1 MTHGKPAAIRDI
13 LTVVDL
19 AGRRPAT
26 AHAIDLAT
34 QTGAHL
40 TGLVPVFDYLTPSVV
55 GGGIPASVL
64 ADIRASAEQPAR
76 EAMKAFDAMASAAG
90 VAFEAA
96 RFDGGEGEFEEL
108 AARARLCDV
117 AIVGQEDP
125 ERPEGDRRA
134 VIETLLFSAGAPT
147 LVVPYIASGQ
157 HRGAKIAVAW
167 DGGRPAGRSVRG
179 AMPFLAAA
187 ESVSVIVVDDGSRFV
202 GEPGADLALFLARH
216 GLPVTILRVPP
227 VERDVAAAML
237 NVVSDEG
244 FDMLVMGAYGH
255 SRFRQFVLGGTTRD
269 ILETMTVPVLMA
281 H

>member
-1 MTHGKPAAIRDI
+1 MTHGKPAEIRDV

-19 AGRRPAT
+19 AGRRPAA
-26 AHAIDLAT
+26 AHAIDLAA

-40 TGLVPVFDYLTPSVV
+40 TGLVPVFDYLTPSVI

-76 EAMKAFDAMASAAG
+76 EAMKAFEAMASASG
-90 VAFEAA
+90 IAFEAA

-179 AMPFLAAA
+179 AMPFLKAA

-216 GLPVTILRVPP
+216 GLSVTILRVPP
-227 VERDVAAAML
+227 VDRDVAAAML

-269 ILETMTVPVLMA
+269 MLEMMTVPVLMA

>member
-1 MTHGKPAAIRDI
+1 MTQMKPAAIRDV

-26 AHAIDLAT
+26 ALAIDLAA

-40 TGLVPVFDYLTPSVV
+40 TGLAPVFDYLTPSVI

-64 ADIRASAEQPAR
+64 ADIRASAEQPTL
-76 EAMKAFDAMASAAG
+76 EAIASFKGLAGAAG
-90 VAFEAA
+90 ISFEAA
-96 RFDGGEGEFEEL
+96 RFDAGEGEFEEL

-117 AIVGQEDP
+117 AVVGQEDP
-125 ERPEGDRRA
+125 ERPEGDRQA

-147 LVVPYIASGQ
+147 LVVPYIATGH
-157 HRGAKIAVAW
+157 HRGARVAVAW
-167 DGGRPAGRSVRG
+167 DGGRPASRAVRG

-187 ESVSVIVVDDGSRFV
+187 ESVSVIVVDDGSRFL
-202 GEPGADLALFLARH
+202 GEPGADLALYLARH
-216 GLPVTILRVPP
+216 GLSVSILRVPP
-227 VERDVAAAML
+227 VERDIAAAML
-237 NVVSDEG
+237 NIVSDEG
-244 FDMLVMGAYGH
+244 IDMLVMGAYGH

-269 ILETMTVPVLMA
+269 IFETMTVPVLMA

>member
-1 MTHGKPAAIRDI
+1 MTHTKLGAIRDV
-13 LTVVDL
+13 LTVIEL
-19 AGRRPAT
+19 AGRRAAT
-26 AHAIDLAT
+26 AHAIDLAA

-40 TGLVPVFDYLTPSVV
+40 TGYAPTFDYLTPSVI

-64 ADIRASAEQPAR
+64 EDIRKSAEKPTA
-76 EAMKAFDAMASAAG
+76 EALAAFDAQARAAG
-90 VAFEAA
+90 IAFESA
-96 RFDGGEGEFEEL
+96 RFDAGEGEYEEL

-134 VIETLLFSAGAPT
+134 VIETLLFSAAAPT
-147 LVVPYIASGQ
+147 LIVPYIGSGR

-167 DGGRPAGRSVRG
+167 DGGRPAARAVRG
-179 AMPFLAAA
+179 AMPFLATA